1 MFENV
6 SPLVALT
13 GLFLTIF
20 GAVWSLAWWL
30 SGKFTEVRSLVY
42 STAEKTADSILSK
55 LEYHEKHDDSRFSNI
70 GNRLTSVQ
78 NDIWELRVNNASMS
92 NTVKKRVQLE
102 ETIGST

>member
-1 MFENV
+1 MFDNV

-42 STAEKTADSILSK
+42 STAEKTAASILSK
-55 LEYHEKHDDSRFSNI
+55 LEYHEKHDDSRFSNV
-70 GNRLTSVQ
+70 GNRLTAIQ
-78 NDIWELRVNNASMS
+78 NDIWELRVTNASV
-92 NTVKKRVQLE
+92 NNPVKKRLPQE
-102 ETIGST
+102 ETIG